1 MSATMQR
8 VSRAEFARMQGWSK
22 SYVTKLGQQGRLVDV
37 DGLVDVEA
45 TLAKIRGTTTAPA
58 RAAPQVTGI
67 GFVDAAERDKFY
79 SAELRRL
86 EFEKQVGE
94 LLKAEDVRR
103 VVADAVA
110 TLARTLDGLPDI
122 LAPQLAMTDEANCKA
137 VLRDAL
143 HAARHEL
150 ARRFQPVQG

>member
-1 MSATMQR
+1 MNASAQR

-22 SYVTKLGQQGRLVDV
+22 SYVTKLGDQGRLVEADRLIDV
-37 DGLVDVEA
+37 QA
-45 TLAKIRGTTTAPA
+45 TLEKIRGTTTAPS
-58 RAAPQVTGI
+58 RAAPQVSGI

-86 EFEKQVGE
+86 EFEKHVGQ
-94 LLKAEDVRR
+94 LLQAEVRR

-110 TLARTLDGLPDI
+110 TLGRALDGLPDI
-122 LAPQLAMTDEANCKA
+122 LAPQLAMTDEANCRA

-150 ARRFQPVQG
+150 ARKFQPVQG